1 MLAPLSTDSLPPL
14 NPCNRARPERTPLLQ
29 EGASPP
35 LPGHSPGWL
44 SALFLALWK
53 GLFFF
58 FPGKGNIAQPSSGSP
73 QTPSLTRTD
82 GAPLSSR
89 DPLPWPC
96 PDPSLLGHQKPPPL
110 PGSLPRSSGSSWAQR
125 VCRVGGWGE
134 ERPGL
139 LPTPSLWGWGRGGG
153 LSSLLHQ
160 WDRPT
165 GTDGRFMRLHFLELP
180 VFPEWVSCSYLGGR
194 SSQFCKKG

>member
-1 MLAPLSTDSLPPL
+1 MTGLFTAIQLSTYTHIYQTLYHTDFRVGVSVTWSSQLMLAPLGKHSLPPL

-58 FPGKGNIAQPSSGSP
+58 FPGKGNIAQPPSGSP

-89 DPLPWPC
+89 DPLLWPC
-96 PDPSLLGHQKPPPL
+96 PDPSLLGQQKPPPL
-110 PGSLPRSSGSSWAQR
+110 SGRLPRSSGSSWAQR
-125 VCRVGGWGE
+125 VCRGWGV
-134 ERPGL
+134 
-139 LPTPSLWGWGRGGG
+139 GRGEAEGCCP
-153 LSSLLHQ
+153 LLH
-160 WDRPT
+160 
-165 GTDGRFMRLHFLELP
+165 
-180 VFPEWVSCSYLGGR
+180 
-194 SSQFCKKG
+194 